1 MRLKKTSFLNTT
13 CHKILISPNKQKLI
27 SMLHVP
33 HGPKWYCIG
42 SIRMAWFCTLQ
53 GENVLPT
60 LSQVLPPLDETSAQ
74 PLYQQLQRA
83 LRGAIE
89 NGIIGPD
96 DALPP
101 ERDLAEMLGVSRIT
115 VRKAID
121 ELVEDGLLI
130 RKQGSGTFV
139 SNRVEKNFAK
149 LTSFS
154 EDMRARGREPRS
166 VWLNRAEGT
175 VTPEESLT
183 LRSSPG
189 TPVFRFHRIRY
200 ADDAPM
206 ALEYATVIASCL
218 TSLET
223 VESSL
228 YEALERTG
236 NRPVRA
242 LQRLRAVL
250 LTAEQAK
257 LLKAQEGEAGLLV
270 ARVGYLKD
278 GRAVEYSQSYYRG
291 EIYDFVA
298 ELSANIVT
306 PTRMFLEA
314 AESADVVAAQ
324 LGQNAALLTSLG
336 ASLRAR
342 PPRAVVTCARG
353 SSDHAATYARYLI
366 EAHTQALTSSAA
378 PSLSSIYD
386 ASTDMRDVLFVAISQ
401 SGKSPDLLAA
411 TQNARAGGA
420 LTIALCNTPDSPL
433 MQAVDVPVPLARRA
447 GKKRRGDQVVHRLA
461 ELPGAAGRE
470 LGAGFWP
477 VGGTGAAARPAGAR
491 LEMRLERGRGGAH
504 PCP

>member
-1 MRLKKTSFLNTT
+1 
-13 CHKILISPNKQKLI
+13 
-27 SMLHVP
+27 
-33 HGPKWYCIG
+33 
-42 SIRMAWFCTLQ
+42 
-53 GENVLPT
+53 LPT
-60 LSQVLPPLDETSAQ
+60 LSQVLPSLDESSSL

-89 NGIIGPD
+89 NGVIGPD

-101 ERDLAEMLGVSRIT
+101 ERDLAEMLKVSRIT

-121 ELVEDGLLI
+121 DLVEDGLLI

-206 ALEYATVIASCL
+206 ALEYATVLAACL
-218 TSLET
+218 PSLEA
-223 VESSL
+223 VENSL

-257 LLKAQEGEAGLLV
+257 LLKAQEREAGLLV

-278 GRAVEYSQSYYRG
+278 GRAVEFSQSYYRG

-298 ELSANIVT
+298 ELSA
-306 PTRMFLEA
+306 
-314 AESADVVAAQ
+314 
-324 LGQNAALLTSLG
+324 TS
-336 ASLRAR
+336 
-342 PPRAVVTCARG
+342 
-353 SSDHAATYARYLI
+353 
-366 EAHTQALTSSAA
+366 
-378 PSLSSIYD
+378 
-386 ASTDMRDVLFVAISQ
+386 
-401 SGKSPDLLAA
+401 
-411 TQNARAGGA
+411 
-420 LTIALCNTPDSPL
+420 
-433 MQAVDVPVPLARRA
+433 
-447 GKKRRGDQVVHRLA
+447 
-461 ELPGAAGRE
+461 
-470 LGAGFWP
+470 
-477 VGGTGAAARPAGAR
+477 
-491 LEMRLERGRGGAH
+491 
-504 PCP
+504 